1 MQPSGAEC
9 AFHPIYDARAL
20 AQQVFPLAVGAPRV
34 LLGWGFRAQEADKRM
49 KDKASHTCH
58 ALRRAGVADE
68 LQRAGNALRRALADG
83 AHAPTASGKTCWAS
97 ARAS

>member
-34 LLGWGFRAQEADKRM
+34 LLGWGFRAQETHKRM
-49 KDKASHTCH
+49 KDKAAHACH
-58 ALRRAGVADE
+58 ALCRARVAEE
-68 LQRAGNALRRALADG
+68 LQRRRGTRILALSIIDRQQER
-83 AHAPTASGKTCWAS
+83 
-97 ARAS
+97 

>member
-34 LLGWGFRAQEADKRM
+34 LLGWGFRAQETHEPM
-49 KDKASHTCH
+49 KDKAAHACH
-58 ALRRAGVADE
+58 ALRRARVADE
-68 LQRAGNALRRALADG
+68 LQRAGER
-83 AHAPTASGKTCWAS
+83 TAEST
-97 ARAS
+97 